1 VPVSSLLRLPA
12 VRKGTLLPTAQA
24 LLAETLAERGLTGT
38 ELAPRL
44 GTSRTHASNLLHG
57 HAPLTVPLAE
67 RLAETLGIET
77 GELLDLRHDGVAASM
92 PTEAIPLMPVRILA
106 DPTEPMEDWA
116 EP

>member
-1 VPVSSLLRLPA
+1 
-12 VRKGTLLPTAQA
+12 
-24 LLAETLAERGLTGT
+24 
-38 ELAPRL
+38 
-44 GTSRTHASNLLHG
+44 
-57 HAPLTVPLAE
+57 VPLAE

-106 DPTEPMEDWA
+106 DSTEPMEDWA